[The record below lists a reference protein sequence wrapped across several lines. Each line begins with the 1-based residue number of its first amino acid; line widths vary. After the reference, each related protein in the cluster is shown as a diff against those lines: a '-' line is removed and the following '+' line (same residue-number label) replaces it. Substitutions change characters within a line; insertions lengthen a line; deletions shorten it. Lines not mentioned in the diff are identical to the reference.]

1 MVVEDEDVAAQ
12 PPDDERG
19 EEPQVAPFHHP
30 ALQGLELALE
40 REVFHQVGGA
50 AGERPGKPFQHR
62 GRPGV
67 VQRPAGDDPED
78 EGDDLVA
85 GEGGEKA
92 PGGEERPGEEQRRE
106 VAANDGPAVGGAQ
119 PIDREHHREGQGE
132 GEGEDRPRREELA
145 EDRLGGGH
153 RQGEEQFQR
162 VAFALFRPQAHGD
175 GGDEQQ
181 EQEGHL
187 LEEEVQR
194 RLPDEEEVVAKGE
207 KTREGEE
214 DDEENVGQRGGKVA
228 FDLAAVNAESAGHRR
243 SPSIIWLPAALGDA
257 CSSIMV
263 YHGGF
268 ATPRP
273 QATEGGGRDPPT
285 SRKHVSC
292 TMSHAKTAI
301 PQGRGGAEH
310 PHRMTPPPE
319 IQPHSEPFRGLRF
332 CMPGRRDGHGRGGFL
347 GVRPRQDGPISV
359 VSRGKR
365 ALREKDCVGW
375 CRNIKSAMSW
385 KGDIMQLS
393 FAARAVMNPA
403 MMLAGQRQAGEVEF
417 GGLVDMGVNLVGGHS
432 WHGGSLPEEVV
443 NVLA

>member
-30 ALQGLELALE
+30 ALERLKLALE

-85 GEGGEKA
+85 GEGGKET

-106 VAANDGPAVGGAQ
+106 VPANDGPAVGGAQ

-145 EDRLGGGH
+145 QDRLGGGH

-162 VAFALFRPQAHGD
+162 VAFALLRPQAHGD
-175 GGDEQQ
+175 GGDEKQ

-194 RLPDEEEVVAKGE
+194 RLPDEEEVVAEGE
-207 KTREGEE
+207 EAREGEE
-214 DDEENVGQRGGKVA
+214 DDQENVGQRGGKVA

-243 SPSIIWLPAALGDA
+243 SPYFFVANGARGRFPVNYGLSRRICNSKAAGHRRRRAGPTRESQTRLM
-257 CSSIMV
+257 SNVS
-263 YHGGF
+263 HQNRHP
-268 ATPRP
+268 PR
-273 QATEGGGRDPPT
+273 TR
-285 SRKHVSC
+285 R
-292 TMSHAKTAI
+292 
-301 PQGRGGAEH
+301 RGAPDH
-310 PHRMTPPPE
+310 MTPPPE
-319 IQPHSEPFRGLRF
+319 IQPHSEPFKGLRF
-332 CMPGRRDGHGRGGFL
+332 CMPGRHDGHGPGGVI
-347 GVRPRQDGPISV
+347 GVRPRQYEP
-359 VSRGKR
+359 VSPVRRGKR
-365 ALREKDCVGW
+365 TLREKRLRPLVQEHKIGYVLG
-375 CRNIKSAMSW
+375 KVTFLP
-385 KGDIMQLS
+385 LS
-393 FAARAVMNPA
+393 FAASDVMSPA
-403 MMLAGQRQAGEVEF
+403 MMLAR
-417 GGLVDMGVNLVGGHS
+417 
-432 WHGGSLPEEVV
+432 
-443 NVLA
+443 